1 VCSIMNKT
9 RLRHW
14 TLKRPQVMFDEKRR
28 ESLRRFTLKQSQV
41 IFDKKKLVMS
51 WFYFGLILL
60 TFNLILKI
68 IYGTN
73 DRLKLTLKKKSD

>member
-1 VCSIMNKT
+1 MI
-9 RLRHW
+9 
-14 TLKRPQVMFDEKRR
+14 KRR

-68 IYGTN
+68 IYATN